1 MQDYLELYSQ
11 TDLAKKVSV
20 DRHKIAKDTVKYIP
34 IRIRTYQTRNN
45 KWWYWVRYLDRE
57 EVDEYL
63 KTHTNSWKKKK

>member
-1 MQDYLELYSQ
+1 MVVFFYVPLKNITQIYFFVIIMQDYLELYSQ

-45 KWWYWVRYLDRE
+45 K
-57 EVDEYL
+57 
-63 KTHTNSWKKKK
+63 

>member
-45 KWWYWVRYLDRE
+45 K
-57 EVDEYL
+57 
-63 KTHTNSWKKKK
+63 